1 MSSVSGQKFKALVA
15 GMRSF
20 TERSILKLRSL
31 SKSTPMRP
39 VRGIE
44 PRAGSA
50 VGTKNALIIVV
61 SQDGAVR
68 YVDSLNGKVI
78 YWELGP
84 FKPRAVQPVFL
95 RNTDRHPVPRRSD
108 LLNYSQFRFGARRLW
123 LLVAATPRWEKC
135 RLQAPKGSCYLRF
148 GLTSSR
154 SRIILARKRSPTD
167 TSVPR
172 AIRPS
177 SRSSSSAAC
186 NCKIGRAIRIP

>member
-1 MSSVSGQKFKALVA
+1 
-15 GMRSF
+15 MRSF
-20 TERSILKLRSL
+20 TERWILKVRSL

-68 YVDSLNGKVI
+68 YVDSLNGKVT
-78 YWELGP
+78 YCELGP

-148 GLTSSR
+148 GLTLQPKQNNFGPETISYRHFCASGHSTQFKKLFISCLQLQNR
-154 SRIILARKRSPTD
+154 TRHPNIIAGTKLLS
-167 TSVPR
+167 
-172 AIRPS
+172 
-177 SRSSSSAAC
+177 C
-186 NCKIGRAIRIP
+186 F